1 MEDQKQDIHGHS
13 SGNGETMGYFMNIE
27 ELQNKIKMQESIIE
41 NLRNGLQQL
50 AAENHALTARIAEY
64 ENTNNQNSLQES

>member
-1 MEDQKQDIHGHS
+1 
-13 SGNGETMGYFMNIE
+13 MNIE

-50 AAENHALTARIAEY
+50 AAENHALTARIAEH

>member
-1 MEDQKQDIHGHS
+1 
-13 SGNGETMGYFMNIE
+13 MNIE

-50 AAENHALTARIAEY
+50 AAEKHAIEK
-64 ENTNNQNSLQES
+64 ENEELLLMIDV

>member
-1 MEDQKQDIHGHS
+1 
-13 SGNGETMGYFMNIE
+13 MNNHKWVGACNCTECGKEITAS
-27 ELQNKIKMQESIIE
+27 ELQNKIKMQDSIIE

-64 ENTNNQNSLQES
+64 ENTNNQNS

>member
-13 SGNGETMGYFMNIE
+13 SGNGATMGYFMNIE

-50 AAENHALTARIAEY
+50 AAEKHAIEK
-64 ENTNNQNSLQES
+64 ENEELLLMIDV

>member
-50 AAENHALTARIAEY
+50 AAENHAIEKENAE
-64 ENTNNQNSLQES
+64 LLLMIDV